1 MHLIQKNFV
10 DSCEKV
16 LEIVNSNLQDQEQ
29 RKIDWTHQSITFC
42 IGIGNLQYACTWI
55 IKMININNKSC

>member
-10 DSCEKV
+10 DFCEKV
-16 LEIVNSNLQDQEQ
+16 LEIVNSSLQDQEQ

-42 IGIGNLQYACTWI
+42 I
-55 IKMININNKSC
+55 